1 MHCRIARWI
10 LLSSGYIVEIWWH
23 LTVSREPKQVAIP
36 FLLFFIITQC
46 QKLTK
51 SFHGALK
58 SSTLER
64 TSCLPPPTSL
74 QRLFQKKKNKF
85 TKTDNT
91 TRSSFN
97 FLLLL
102 LLLFFMSTPL
112 FFSPWRVLN
121 SRHII
126 HKYLFRL
133 LLLGPSFQ
141 SKHGRKVAAGS
152 RSHGY
157 FLLCLFS
164 QLSIIVNDQMSKVSP
179 IIILSWRLLQGM
191 LLLCYFM
198 QLPCNVN

>member
-1 MHCRIARWI
+1 MDITVKWI
-10 LLSSGYIVEIWWH
+10 YSGNLVTSDSQQRTKTGSNSLSVVFYNYSMSKTNKEFSWSFKKLHIRTY
-23 LTVSREPKQVAIP
+23 K
-36 FLLFFIITQC
+36 LFTSTYKF
-46 QKLTK
+46 TK
-51 SFHGALK
+51 
-58 SSTLER
+58 TL
-64 TSCLPPPTSL
+64 SK
-74 QRLFQKKKNKF
+74 KKKNKF

-97 FLLLL
+97 FLLLLL

-164 QLSIIVNDQMSKVSP
+164 QLSIIVND
-179 IIILSWRLLQGM
+179 
-191 LLLCYFM
+191 
-198 QLPCNVN
+198 

>member
-1 MHCRIARWI
+1 MPNSTIDITVKW
-10 LLSSGYIVEIWWH
+10 IVEIWWH
-23 LTVSREPKQVAIP
+23 LPVSREPKQVAIP
-36 FLLFFIITQC
+36 FLLFFIITLC

-51 SFHGALK
+51 SFHGAFVLK
-58 SSTLER
+58 STTLER
-64 TSCLPPPTSL
+64 TSCLPLRTSL
-74 QRLFQKKKNKF
+74 QRQ
-85 TKTDNT
+85 
-91 TRSSFN
+91 RQHY
-97 FLLLL
+97 
-102 LLLFFMSTPL
+102 LFFFQFSIILFFYLPTPL
-112 FFSPWRVLN
+112 YISPWRVLN
-121 SRHII
+121 SRHSI

-152 RSHGY
+152 RSPGY

-164 QLSIIVNDQMSKVSP
+164 QLPIIMNDQMSKVSP